1 VDAGADAGVALAGS
15 TRTSLGGEARGSGGA
30 DDPRL
35 RPGRCRLG
43 TGHRRHTA
51 VVPIG
56 ESVTFTVEIANEGSS
71 TEQLLVD
78 LRVCFVKANGRPSPK
93 VVKLKALDPDPQAS
107 VRLTKMIS
115 LAQQTTRTNYP
126 GLHRGE
132 VLVNGGTSG
141 SRAFDVVE
149 IPGS

>member
-1 VDAGADAGVALAGS
+1 
-15 TRTSLGGEARGSGGA
+15 
-30 DDPRL
+30 
-35 RPGRCRLG
+35 
-43 TGHRRHTA
+43 
-51 VVPIG
+51 
-56 ESVTFTVEIANEGSS
+56 
-71 TEQLLVD
+71 
-78 LRVCFVKANGRPSPK
+78 VKANGRPSPK